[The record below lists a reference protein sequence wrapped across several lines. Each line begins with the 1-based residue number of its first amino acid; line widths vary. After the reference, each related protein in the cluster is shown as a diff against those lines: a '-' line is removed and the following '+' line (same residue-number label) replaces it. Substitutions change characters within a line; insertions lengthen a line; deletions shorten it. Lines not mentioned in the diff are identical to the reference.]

1 MVKFAKRTFLALLL
15 LLAIG
20 FAGLMRF
27 DHLSSRPVELSEFS
41 WFNKVEIYTAYLLM
55 NVLGAPLYP
64 EIAKEAS
71 LMLLP
76 SSKDKEMTF
85 ESDFFLKSEFIQN
98 KLDNYSEPV
107 RLAWSPD
114 SYVLGNSE
122 ARIALALNTGTLYI
136 EDGKVKVSVPC
147 TWPKQSDYRDPSWTT
162 PLVSVPGLLD
172 IRVQEGL
179 FWVLE
184 QEGWIHPYTAVW
196 EVDLPVK
203 RPSSG
208 VPPPISSPGSG
219 YS

>member
-1 MVKFAKRTFLALLL
+1 MLKFAKRTFLAFLI

-20 FAGLMRF
+20 FTGLMRL

-55 NVLGAPLYP
+55 NALGAPLYP

-85 ESDFFLKSEFIQN
+85 ESDFFLESEFIQN

-122 ARIALALNTGTLYI
+122 ASIALALNTGTLYI
-136 EDGKVKVSVPC
+136 EDGKAKVSVPC
-147 TWPKQSDYRDPSWTT
+147 TWPKQSDHRDPSWTT

-196 EVDLPVK
+196 EADLPAN
-203 RPSSG
+203 
-208 VPPPISSPGSG
+208 
-219 YS
+219 

>member
-1 MVKFAKRTFLALLL
+1 MAKFVKRTLVAGLL
-15 LLAIG
+15 LLALG
-20 FAGLMRF
+20 FAGLVRF

-55 NVLGAPLYP
+55 NALGAPLYP

-136 EDGKVKVSVPC
+136 EDGKAKVSVPC

-196 EVDLPVK
+196 ETDLSVK
-203 RPSSG
+203 
-208 VPPPISSPGSG
+208 
-219 YS
+219 